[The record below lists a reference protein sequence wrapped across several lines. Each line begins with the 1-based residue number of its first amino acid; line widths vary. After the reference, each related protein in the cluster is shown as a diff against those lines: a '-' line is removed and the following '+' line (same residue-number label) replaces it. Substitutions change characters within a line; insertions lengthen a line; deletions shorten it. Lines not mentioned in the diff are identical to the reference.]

1 MDQSIYKFQPHIAD
15 GPEQEL
21 FQRELDMY
29 VAALYS
35 YPVRLAKN
43 PFLSFED
50 HLFSV
55 TTGQISDWAVDC

>member
-1 MDQSIYKFQPHIAD
+1 MDTSIEKILQRCAD
-15 GPEQEL
+15 VPEQEQ
-21 FQRELDMY
+21 FQQELDVY

-55 TTGQISDWAVDC
+55 TSGENASWAEDC